1 VPLAKSELLALIRAG
16 VFDGLEPR
24 RTRQVLRY
32 FQGLEDMDRVADI
45 DASEKE
51 RMLYESLGFSPA
63 GDPLA
68 LYGGKRPP
76 LRIRDLGARAG
87 TVVELVVRVVDARQI
102 PLKGGSR
109 YFFLFEDETGLLEGI
124 GRRGA

>member
-1 VPLAKSELLALIRAG
+1 
-16 VFDGLEPR
+16 
-24 RTRQVLRY
+24 
-32 FQGLEDMDRVADI
+32 MDRVADI

-51 RMLYESLGFSPA
+51 RMLYASLGFSPA

-76 LRIRDLGARAG
+76 LRIRDLKGRAG
-87 TVVELVVRVVDARQI
+87 TTVELVVRVVDARQI

-124 GRRGA
+124 GETRGLTFGMPPVCCLRGEVRNGGGAVKIHHCTFLRTF